1 MNDVLAVIGQ
11 NTHRLHFLDAAGHR
25 EIAAAELPPKPHEVL
40 YDADRQ
46 VLYCVSTYRS
56 GFYGHHGPRAHEL
69 VIVDARTHH
78 VIGTV
83 DVSPEY
89 APHGLALD
97 SARGLLYISVEAGP
111 AGEGGV
117 LVVDADRRAVVERI
131 GTRAPGPHW
140 FAVTPDGT
148 KGYATNK
155 EAAFISV
162 VDLKARRL
170 AGTIPVGG
178 SEGVAVTPD
187 GRHVVAATPMLALRG
202 APAAPPCLSVFD
214 TATDTLQRTIPLPGP
229 AVPVHIT
236 SDGTLLVGE
245 VRFVPAQGD
254 AGAPRFLPGRVH
266 IFAAG
271 TFEPLGS
278 VEAGPMPLTIGSSP
292 DAAVAYVSNGGGST
306 VTTISL
312 ADGKATGEITI
323 GSEGDGD
330 SGNGSGSGPHGFAY
344 VPARPTGH

>member
-25 EIAAAELPPKPHEVL
+25 EIAAVELPPKPHEVL

-78 VIGTV
+78 VIDTV
-83 DVSPEY
+83 DVSPEH

-97 SARGLLYISVEAGP
+97 SARGLLYVSVEAGP
-111 AGEGGV
+111 VGEGGV
-117 LVVDADRRAVVERI
+117 LVVDVDRRAVVERI

-155 EAAFISV
+155 EAPFISV

-170 AGTIPVGG
+170 TGTIPVGG

-187 GRHVVAATPMLALRG
+187 GRYVVAATPMLALRG

-214 TATDTLQRTIPLPGP
+214 TATDTLQHTIPLPGP

-278 VEAGPMPLTIGSSP
+278 VDAGPMPLTIGSSP

-312 ADGKATGEITI
+312 ADGKATGEIAI

-330 SGNGSGSGPHGFAY
+330 SDNGSGSGPHGFAY